1 MHAMRRDSSSPPRT
15 DDRRPRT
22 FLCRDDL
29 YRAFEDRAR
38 ELECSVDWLL
48 TEAMKRLLASPSL
61 TRHPSLVPYAPR
73 PPLGPPA
80 PLAPIGP
87 LGPAAPLAPLGP
99 PRAAPPPPPPRRP
112 RATGSFVGPTDR
124 VAEERLALRLGDART
139 VLDKPRVIIGRSAR
153 DAQLVVRDASVSRQH
168 ALIERAMEGW
178 FVVDMGSTNGVL
190 LNGSRVARARIRAG
204 DVLVVGPVSIVVER
218 A

>member
-1 MHAMRRDSSSPPRT
+1 MHAMRRDSLSPPRT

-48 TEAMKRLLASPSL
+48 AEAMKRLLASPSL
-61 TRHPSLVPYAPR
+61 ARPPSLLPPVPPV
-73 PPLGPPA
+73 PS
-80 PLAPIGP
+80 
-87 LGPAAPLAPLGP
+87 APLGP

-139 VLDKPRVIIGRSAR
+139 VLDKPRVVIGRSAR

-168 ALIERAMEGW
+168 ALVERAMDGW
-178 FVVDMGSTNGVL
+178 YVVDMGSTNGVL